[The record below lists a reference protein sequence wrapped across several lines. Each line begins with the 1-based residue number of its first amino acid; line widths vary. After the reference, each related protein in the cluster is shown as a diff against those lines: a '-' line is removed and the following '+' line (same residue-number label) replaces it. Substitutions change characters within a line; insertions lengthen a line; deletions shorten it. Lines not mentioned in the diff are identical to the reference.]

1 MSTTDTNAKV
11 LAYAIRESQL
21 KMARGAVDRLSF
33 DCTGLD
39 DFMLG
44 LARESETA
52 QVLVFHSYLDDPYA
66 ADNRAAARTSG
77 YSGSEGEAVRE

>member
-1 MSTTDTNAKV
+1 MPVGTAN
-11 LAYAIRESQL
+11 LGR
-21 KMARGAVDRLSF
+21 ARGAVDRLSF

-39 DFMLG
+39 DFMFG